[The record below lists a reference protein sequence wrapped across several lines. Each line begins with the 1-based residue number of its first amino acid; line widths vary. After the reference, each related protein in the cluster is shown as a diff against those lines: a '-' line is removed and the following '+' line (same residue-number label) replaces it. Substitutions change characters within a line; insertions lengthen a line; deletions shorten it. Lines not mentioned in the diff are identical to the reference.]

1 MKKAKVSK
9 ILKSISRLFRDDS
22 LTKKAFLNAL
32 ASALDYSAKI
42 IVAFIIT
49 PLMVTGLG
57 DFFYGAW
64 QILMR
69 AVGYMSPASGRPTQA
84 LKFILAKEQIST
96 DYDRKRSYVGSTLSV
111 LAIFSPL
118 LLVLGGVLSWNIP
131 YWIKTPDNYIW
142 IIRITSSLLVIN
154 LIAVTLVSIPQ
165 AVMEGENKNYKRM
178 GLATFLVFLGGGL
191 TWAALYFKTGII
203 GVAVAAVLFS
213 IAQLIFYLMIV
224 KVYSPWFGIAKPSK
238 KMVKEFL
245 KLSGWFMAWNLIM
258 SLMIS
263 SDVVILGLLKSVKSV
278 TLYSLSKYAPETL
291 ITLIAMMVF
300 GVLPGL
306 SGIIG
311 SGDLEKAAKVRGEI
325 MTITWLVVT
334 VMGTGILLWNRT
346 FLGLWVG
353 KEYFVGN
360 IPNLLIILLVVQFIL
375 IRNDANVI
383 DLTLQLKQKVLLGGI
398 SVFISLLFAS
408 LFVAVFKLDIVG
420 VILGIMIGR
429 LILSVAYPIQ
439 IGTLLK
445 INFIS
450 QVKAIIRPALVSAFL
465 FIIASVLEIF
475 LPTQNWHGLGGWGA
489 LAISAA
495 VSAILILT
503 IAYLFGLSRSQQKT
517 VFQRV
522 KAVISTAGKK

>member
-1 MKKAKVSK
+1 
-9 ILKSISRLFRDDS
+9 
-22 LTKKAFLNAL
+22 L

-42 IVAFIIT
+42 IVAFVIT
-49 PLMVTGLG
+49 PLMVTSLG

-69 AVGYMSPASGRPTQA
+69 VVGYMSPASGRPTQA

-96 DYDRKRSYVGSTLSV
+96 DYDRKRSYVGSTLAV

-118 LLVLGGVLSWNIP
+118 LIVLGIVLSWNIP
-131 YWIKTPDNYIW
+131 YWIKAPEAYIW
-142 IIRITSSLLVIN
+142 AIRITSSLLVLN

-178 GLATFLVFLGGGL
+178 GLATVLVFLGGGL

-213 IAQLIFYLMIV
+213 LVQLIFYLLIV
-224 KVYSPWFGIAKPSK
+224 KIYSPWFGIARSSRT
-238 KMVKEFL
+238 MVKEFL

-263 SDVVILGLLKSVKSV
+263 SDIVILGLLKSVESV
-278 TLYSLSKYAPETL
+278 TLYTLSKYAPETL
-291 ITLIAMMVF
+291 ITLISMMVF

-334 VMGTGILLWNRT
+334 VFGAGILLWNRT

-360 IPNLLIILLVVQFIL
+360 IPNLLIILLVTQFIL

-383 DLTLQLKQKVLLGGI
+383 DLTLELKQKVILGGI
-398 SVFISLLFAS
+398 SVFTSLLFAS
-408 LFVAVFKLDIVG
+408 LSVVVFKMDIVG
-420 VILGIMIGR
+420 VIIGIMIGR
-429 LILSVAYPIQ
+429 LILSVAYPKL
-439 IGTLLK
+439 IGTMLK
-445 INFIS
+445 INLSS
-450 QVKAIIRPALVSAFL
+450 QIKAIIRPALVSAFL
-465 FIIASVLEIF
+465 FIVASVLEIF
-475 LPTQNWHGLGGWGA
+475 LPTQNWHGLVGWGA
-489 LAISAA
+489 LAIFAA
-495 VSAILILT
+495 VSAVLILI
-503 IAYLFGLSRSQQKT
+503 IAYIFGLSRSQQKT
-517 VFQRV
+517 VMQRV
-522 KAVISTAGKK
+522 KAVILTADKK